1 MSQQLIKLSYDQGYE
16 SVLVALGLE
25 KRAFVGAAGQLAMKG
40 VRWGGQQIAK
50 AGQRKF
56 TGVAGK
62 TMDVAGGVP
71 AQLGAGALD
80 AGVNKAVTGA
90 TA

>member
-1 MSQQLIKLSYDQGYE
+1 MNRQLLKLSYNQGYE

-25 KRAFVGAAGQLAMKG
+25 KRAFVGAIGQLAMKG

-50 AGQRKF
+50 AGQKKF
-56 TGVAGK
+56 TGIAGK
-62 TMDVAGGVP
+62 TMDHAGGMP
-71 AQLGAGALD
+71 AQLGVGALD
-80 AGVNKAVTGA
+80 AGINKAVTGA